1 MSYLHSHNILHRD
14 LKPEIIYVDDLFFQK
29 LTGFH
34 LSKELPANTEICN
47 EIKGTPIYLSPEVY
61 TMKEYSKASDVYAF
75 SLVMDEI
82 ITNKKPLKNLTNSSM
97 ILKEVVQNK
106 KRPEF
111 DENIPECFKNLI
123 EKCWSDDPNDRPTFE
138 EIIHTLRT
146 DSNFFTSTVNPSDY
160 HKNIGMIDESN
171 TTFTPEAKLTYE
183 DITKM
188 KLNEFHKNGK
198 IQSFRFSV
206 LGIYETEINNI
217 TPDFEEIEGYKSKRL
232 IWYTMQVE
240 DSIY

>member
-1 MSYLHSHNILHRD
+1 M
-14 LKPEIIYVDDLFFQK
+14 
-29 LTGFH
+29 TGFH

-61 TMKEYSKASDVYAF
+61 PMKEYSKASDVYAF

-82 ITNKKPLKNLTNSSM
+82 ITNKKPLKNLLNSSM
-97 ILKEVVQNK
+97 IFKEVVQNK

-146 DSNFFTSTVNPSDY
+146 DP
-160 HKNIGMIDESN
+160 
-171 TTFTPEAKLTYE
+171 A
-183 DITKM
+183 
-188 KLNEFHKNGK
+188 
-198 IQSFRFSV
+198 Q
-206 LGIYETEINNI
+206 
-217 TPDFEEIEGYKSKRL
+217 
-232 IWYTMQVE
+232 
-240 DSIY
+240 